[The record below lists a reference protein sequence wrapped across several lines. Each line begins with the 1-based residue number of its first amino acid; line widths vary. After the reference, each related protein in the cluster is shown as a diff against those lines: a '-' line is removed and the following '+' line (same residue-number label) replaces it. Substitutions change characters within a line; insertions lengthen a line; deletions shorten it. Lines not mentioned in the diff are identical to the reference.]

1 LSDHNPSDV
10 SRRIPVG
17 IILMVAGFAI
27 ILCLGAILL
36 IVPRTLAEFEISS
49 EPVSEDEI
57 EPVTFP
63 DLYQTDG
70 QPEAAVT
77 RPSRILPTP
86 AELPEAFILPHIQD
100 TESEGDWPILPSV
113 ASYDEAPKDLELTD
127 PEQPV
132 RLNIPAL
139 DIDASIERVGLR
151 PVVRE
156 GNDYLQWQVPNGYVV
171 GWHES
176 SATLGHAGNTV
187 LNGHNNI
194 HGSVFKNLVDLEL
207 GDLVIVHDGDSVH
220 EYTVVETKLLP
231 ENGQP
236 PTVRGANARWI
247 GTSGD
252 ERITLVSCWPFTSN
266 DNRIIVVAR
275 PAQG

>member
-1 LSDHNPSDV
+1 MSDHNPHDG
-10 SRRIPVG
+10 SRRTPVG

-27 ILCLGAILL
+27 IISLGVILL
-36 IVPRTLAEFEISS
+36 IVPRISAKV
-49 EPVSEDEI
+49 EPTFVAVSEVEI

-63 DLYQTDG
+63 DLYESED
-70 QPEAAVT
+70 VLT
-77 RPSRILPTP
+77 RQSRILPTP
-86 AELPEAFILPHIQD
+86 AELPDAFTMPQTPD
-100 TESEGDWPILPSV
+100 SGSEEPLQILPSF
-113 ASYDEAPKDLELTD
+113 ASYDAAPKDLELTD

-132 RLNIPAL
+132 RLEIPAL
-139 DIDASIERVGLR
+139 DIDAPIVRVGLK
-151 PVVRE
+151 PVVKQ
-156 GNDYLQWQVPNGYVV
+156 GNDYLQWQVPDGYIL

-194 HGSVFKNLVDLEL
+194 FGSVFKDLIDLEL
-207 GDLVIVHDGDSVH
+207 GDRIVIHDSDSIH
-220 EYTVVETKLLP
+220 EYTVVDTKLLP

-236 PTVRGANARWI
+236 PSVRAANARWI

-275 PAQG
+275 PTND

>member
-1 LSDHNPSDV
+1 
-10 SRRIPVG
+10 
-17 IILMVAGFAI
+17 MVAGFAVI
-27 ILCLGAILL
+27 ICVGAILL
-36 IVPRTLAEFEISS
+36 IVPRTLAKDEAAAVLAAE
-49 EPVSEDEI
+49 VEI
-57 EPVTFP
+57 EPMTFP
-63 DLYQTDG
+63 DLY
-70 QPEAAVT
+70 ESEEVVT
-77 RPSRILPTP
+77 RQSRILPTP
-86 AELPEAFILPHIQD
+86 AELPEAFTLPHAQASG
-100 TESEGDWPILPSV
+100 SEEGLQILPSV
-113 ASYDEAPKDLELTD
+113 ASYDEAPKDLALTD
-127 PEQPV
+127 SEQPV
-132 RLNIPAL
+132 RLEIPAL
-139 DIDASIERVGLR
+139 DIDAMIERVGLK
-151 PVVRE
+151 PVVKE

-176 SATLGHAGNTV
+176 SSTLGHAGNTV

-194 HGSVFKNLVDLEL
+194 HGSVFKDLVDLEL
-207 GDLVIVHDGDSVH
+207 GDLVVVHDSESIH

-275 PAQG
+275 PSND

>member
-1 LSDHNPSDV
+1 MSDHNPNDV
-10 SRRIPVG
+10 SQRIPVG
-17 IILMVAGFAI
+17 IILMAVGFAVI
-27 ILCLGAILL
+27 ICLGAILL
-36 IVPRTLAEFEISS
+36 IVPRTLAKVEPTFVSDS
-49 EPVSEDEI
+49 EVET

-63 DLYQTDG
+63 DLYESEG
-70 QPEAAVT
+70 AAT
-77 RPSRILPTP
+77 RQSRILPTP
-86 AELPEAFILPHIQD
+86 AELPEAFTMPQAQ
-100 TESEGDWPILPSV
+100 TSGSEELLQILPSI
-113 ASYDEAPKDLELTD
+113 ASYDEAPKDLKLTD

-132 RLNIPAL
+132 RLEIPAL
-139 DIDASIERVGLR
+139 DIDASIERVGLK
-151 PVVRE
+151 PVVKE
-156 GNDYLQWQVPNGYVV
+156 GNDYLQWQVPNGFLI

-194 HGSVFKNLVDLEL
+194 HGSVFKDLIDL
-207 GDLVIVHDGDSVH
+207 NIGDLIVIRDSKSIY

-236 PTVRGANARWI
+236 PSVRRANARWI

-266 DNRIIVVAR
+266 ENRIIVVAR
-275 PAQG
+275 PTND